1 MLSRFS
7 GNGEPITETYIVD
20 YGVFGAVLDEL
31 SPSSSDGMMGSAGT
45 ERDTAAALDMAVHHR
60 VENAETGTWDSQE
73 PLGFAGGEDNVF
85 GYASG
90 PRGNAPEPGTI

>member
-1 MLSRFS
+1 MR
-7 GNGEPITETYIVD
+7 
-20 YGVFGAVLDEL
+20 FGAVLGEP
-31 SPSSSDGMMGSAGT
+31 SPSSGDGMMGFSGGT
-45 ERDTAAALDMAVHHR
+45 ERDAAAAPHMALHR
-60 VENAETGTWDSQE
+60 VENPETGTWNSQE